1 MSLDELEAENRELKN
16 EILRLSSDL
25 ASMNKQFDTLN
36 FYHDKICK
44 QSRIKE
50 DLLRNLLY
58 TSSIP
63 FYKKYFFKLKLW
75 LIRKCL

>member
-1 MSLDELEAENRELKN
+1 MNLDELEAENRELKN
-16 EILRLSSDL
+16 EILRLSSEL
-25 ASMNKQFDTLN
+25 ASMNKHFDTLN
-36 FYHDKICK
+36 FYHDKICE

-63 FYKKYFFKLKLW
+63 FYKKYFFKFKLW
-75 LIRKCL
+75 LIKKCL